1 MSVSSFSSRRL
12 SPHSPPPA
20 VPHPHDKPPSNVAH
34 LPPTVKTAP
43 LHATSHHRSI
53 AAPHLLY
60 DQRRSNDNAF
70 VPWSFQFNKPLHL
83 LLTPSEFDFQVL
95 KK

>member
-1 MSVSSFSSRRL
+1 MPLATANL
-12 SPHSPPPA
+12 SP
-20 VPHPHDKPPSNVAH
+20 
-34 LPPTVKTAP
+34 P
-43 LHATSHHRSI
+43 LTF
-53 AAPHLLY
+53 Y
-60 DQRRSNDNAF
+60 MTNGRSNLTDNAF